1 MKKTIISLSFSLLLM
16 ACGQETEKAVSSITV
31 NKGTLDE
38 LQIQKANYTLQI
50 KELTLAL
57 DSLNQKLEKMSGGQK
72 RVLVTA
78 LEIKYK
84 ILNNHTIEIQANIK
98 TRQNLQLFPE
108 FGGRLNQILV
118 KEGQE
123 VKKGT
128 LLAVIDDAGLQD
140 QLDQMK
146 LQLQLVKT
154 TFERTQ
160 RLWDQ
165 KIGSE
170 MMYLEAKTRFKSQQK
185 QVAQMRNQ
193 LSKTRIYAPFSGVI
207 DEIIARKGSALTPG
221 MTPIMRI
228 VNLDNMYVESD
239 VPENYL
245 ANITKGSF
253 AKVSIPVLNE
263 TQNTLVRQTGNFIQP
278 NNRTFRVEAPIKNP
292 TGMIKPNLNA
302 RISIVDYSNP
312 EALMIP
318 FRVIR
323 ENAKGDSFV
332 FILTGQE
339 QDNEYIT
346 EQRFVTLG
354 MSKNELVE
362 ITKGLNTEDLIVDEG
377 VSLLVTGQKVK
388 RIEQ

>member
-16 ACGQETEKAVSSITV
+16 ACSQETEKAASSITA
-31 NKGTLDE
+31 NKVTLDE
-38 LQIQKANYTLQI
+38 LQIQKANYTRQI
-50 KELTLAL
+50 KGLTLAL
-57 DSLNQKLEKMSGGQK
+57 DSLNQRLEKISGGQK

-78 LEIKYK
+78 LEIKPQ
-84 ILNNHTIEIQANIK
+84 IFNHTIEIQANIK

-123 VKKGT
+123 VEKGT

-146 LQLQLVKT
+146 LQLQLAKT

-193 LSKTRIYAPFSGVI
+193 LSKTKVYAPFSGVI
-207 DEIIARKGSALTPG
+207 DEIIARKGSTLAPG
-221 MTPIMRI
+221 ITPIMRI

-302 RISIVDYSNP
+302 RLSIVDYSNP

-323 ENAKGDSFV
+323 ENANGDSFV
-332 FILTGQE
+332 FILKVAEQE
-339 QDNEYIT
+339 NEYIT
-346 EQRFVTLG
+346 EQRFVSLG

-362 ITKGLNTEDLIVDEG
+362 ITKGVNTEDLIADEG

>member
-1 MKKTIISLSFSLLLM
+1 MKKTIISVSFSLFLL
-16 ACGQETEKAVSSITV
+16 ACGQETEKVASSITN

-38 LQIQKANYTLQI
+38 LEIQKANYTRQI
-50 KELTLAL
+50 KGLTLAL

-78 LEIKYK
+78 LEIKPQ
-84 ILNNHTIEIQANIK
+84 IFNHTIEIQANIK
-98 TRQNLQLFPE
+98 TRKNLQLFPE

-146 LQLQLVKT
+146 LQLELVKT

-193 LSKTRIYAPFSGVI
+193 LSKTKIYAPFSGVI
-207 DEIIARKGSALTPG
+207 DEIIARKGSTLNPG

-245 ANITKGSF
+245 ANITKGSL
-253 AKVSIPVLNE
+253 AKVSIPVLNV
-263 TQNTLVRQTGNFIQP
+263 TQNTVVRQTGNFIQP

-302 RISIVDYSNP
+302 RLSIVDYSNL

-318 FRVIR
+318 FRVLR
-323 ENAKGDSFV
+323 KNAKGNSFV

-339 QDNEYIT
+339 ENNGYIA

-354 MSKNELVE
+354 MSKDELVE
-362 ITKGLNTEDLIVDEG
+362 ITKGVNTEDLIVDEG

>member
-78 LEIKYK
+78 LEIKSQ
-84 ILNNHTIEIQANIK
+84 IFNHTIEIQANIK

>member
-1 MKKTIISLSFSLLLM
+1 MKKTIISVSFSLFLL
-16 ACGQETEKAVSSITV
+16 ACGQETEKVASSITN

-38 LQIQKANYTLQI
+38 LEIQKANYTRQI
-50 KELTLAL
+50 KGLTLAL

-78 LEIKYK
+78 LEIKPQ
-84 ILNNHTIEIQANIK
+84 IFNHTIEIQANIK
-98 TRQNLQLFPE
+98 TRKNLQLFPE

-146 LQLQLVKT
+146 LQLELVKT

-193 LSKTRIYAPFSGVI
+193 LSKTKIYAPFSGVI
-207 DEIIARKGSALTPG
+207 DEIIARKGSTLAPG

-245 ANITKGSF
+245 ANITKGSL
-253 AKVSIPVLNE
+253 AKVSIPVLNV
-263 TQNTLVRQTGNFIQP
+263 TQNTVVRQTGNFIQP

-302 RISIVDYSNP
+302 RLSIVDYSNL

-318 FRVIR
+318 LRVIR
-323 ENAKGDSFV
+323 KNAKGNSFV

-339 QDNEYIT
+339 ENNGYIA

-354 MSKNELVE
+354 MSKDELVE
-362 ITKGLNTEDLIVDEG
+362 ITKGVNTEDLIVDEG

>member
-1 MKKTIISLSFSLLLM
+1 MKKTIISLSFSFLLV
-16 ACGQETEKAVSSITV
+16 ACGQETEKVVSSITS

-50 KELTLAL
+50 KGLTLAL
-57 DSLNQKLEKMSGGQK
+57 DSLNQKLEKISGSQK

-78 LEIKYK
+78 LEIKPQ
-84 ILNNHTIEIQANIK
+84 IFNHTIEIQANIK

-146 LQLQLVKT
+146 LQLELVKT

-193 LSKTRIYAPFSGVI
+193 LSKTKIYAPFSGVI
-207 DEIIARKGSALTPG
+207 DEIIARKGSTLAPG

-245 ANITKGSF
+245 ANITKGSL
-253 AKVSIPVLNE
+253 AKVSIPVLNV
-263 TQNTLVRQTGNFIQP
+263 TQNTVVRQTGNFIQP

-302 RISIVDYSNP
+302 RLSIVDYSNL

-323 ENAKGDSFV
+323 KNAKGNSFV

-339 QDNEYIT
+339 ENNGYIA

-354 MSKNELVE
+354 MSKDELVE
-362 ITKGLNTEDLIVDEG
+362 ITKGVNTEDLIVDEG

>member
-1 MKKTIISLSFSLLLM
+1 MKKTIIYLSFSLLLM
-16 ACGQETEKAVSSITV
+16 ACSQETEKAASSITA
-31 NKGTLDE
+31 NKVTLDE
-38 LQIQKANYTLQI
+38 LQIQKANYTRQI
-50 KELTLAL
+50 KGLTLAL
-57 DSLNQKLEKMSGGQK
+57 DSLNQRLEKISGGQK

-78 LEIKYK
+78 LEIKPQ
-84 ILNNHTIEIQANIK
+84 IFNHTIEIQANIK

-123 VKKGT
+123 VEKGT

-146 LQLQLVKT
+146 LQLQLAKT

-170 MMYLEAKTRFKSQQK
+170 MMYLEAKTRFKSQKK

-193 LSKTRIYAPFSGVI
+193 LSKTKVYAPFSGVI
-207 DEIIARKGSALTPG
+207 DEIIARKGSALAPG
-221 MTPIMRI
+221 ITPIMRI

-302 RISIVDYSNP
+302 RLSIVDYSNP

-332 FILTGQE
+332 FILKVAEQE
-339 QDNEYIT
+339 NEYIT
-346 EQRFVTLG
+346 EQRFVSLG

-362 ITKGLNTEDLIVDEG
+362 ITKGVNTEDLIADEG

>member
-1 MKKTIISLSFSLLLM
+1 MKKTIISVSFSLFLL
-16 ACGQETEKAVSSITV
+16 ACGQETEKVASSITN

-38 LQIQKANYTLQI
+38 LEIQKANYTRQI
-50 KELTLAL
+50 KGLTLAL

-72 RVLVTA
+72 RVLVTT
-78 LEIKYK
+78 LEIKPQ
-84 ILNNHTIEIQANIK
+84 IFNHTIEIQANIK
-98 TRQNLQLFPE
+98 TRQNLELFPE

-146 LQLQLVKT
+146 LQLYLVKT

-185 QVAQMRNQ
+185 QVAQMRDQ
-193 LSKTRIYAPFSGVI
+193 LSKTKIYAPFSGVI
-207 DEIIARKGSALTPG
+207 DEIIARKGSTLAPG
-221 MTPIMRI
+221 ITPIMRI

-245 ANITKGSF
+245 VNITKGSF

-263 TQNTLVRQTGNFIQP
+263 TQNTIVRQTGNFIQP

-302 RISIVDYSNP
+302 RISIIDYSNP
-312 EALMIP
+312 KALMIP

-332 FILTGQE
+332 FILTGLE
-339 QDNEYIT
+339 QDNEYST

-362 ITKGLNTEDLIVDEG
+362 ITKGVNTGDLIVDEG

>member
-1 MKKTIISLSFSLLLM
+1 MKKTIIFLNFLLLLL
-16 ACGQETEKAVSSITV
+16 ACGQETEKTVSSITA
-31 NKGTLDE
+31 NKDTLDE
-38 LQIQKANYTLQI
+38 LQIQKTIYTRQI
-50 KELTLAL
+50 NELSLAL
-57 DSLNQKLEKMSGGQK
+57 DSLNQKLEKISGSQK

-78 LEIKYK
+78 IEIKPQ
-84 ILNNHTIEIQANIK
+84 IFNHTIEIQANIK

-207 DEIIARKGSALTPG
+207 DEIIARKGSALAPG

-245 ANITKGSF
+245 ANITKGSL

-263 TQNTLVRQTGNFIQP
+263 TQNTVVRQTGNFIQP
-278 NNRTFRVEAPIKNP
+278 DNRTFRVEAPIKNP

-302 RISIVDYSNP
+302 RLSIVDYSNP

-318 FRVIR
+318 IRVIR
-323 ENAKGDSFV
+323 ENSKGDSFV

-339 QDNEYIT
+339 ENNEYIT

-354 MSKNELVE
+354 MSKDELVE
-362 ITKGLNTEDLIVDEG
+362 ITKGVNTEDLIVDEG

>member
-16 ACGQETEKAVSSITV
+16 ACGQETEKIVSSITS

-78 LEIKYK
+78 LEIKSQ
-84 ILNNHTIEIQANIK
+84 IFNHTIEIQANIK

-185 QVAQMRNQ
+185 QVARMRNQ

>member
-1 MKKTIISLSFSLLLM
+1 MKKTIIFLNFLLLLL
-16 ACGQETEKAVSSITV
+16 ACGQETEKTVSSITA

-38 LQIQKANYTLQI
+38 LQIQKTIYTRQI
-50 KELTLAL
+50 NELSLAL
-57 DSLNQKLEKMSGGQK
+57 DPLNQKLEKMSGSQK

-78 LEIKYK
+78 IEIKPQ
-84 ILNNHTIEIQANIK
+84 IFNHTIEIQANIK

-118 KEGQE
+118 EEGQE
-123 VKKGT
+123 VKRGT

-146 LQLQLVKT
+146 LQLYLAKT

-207 DEIIARKGSALTPG
+207 DEIIARKGSTLAPG

-245 ANITKGSF
+245 ANITKGSL

-263 TQNTLVRQTGNFIQP
+263 TQNTVVRQTGNFIQP

-302 RISIVDYSNP
+302 RLSIVDYSNL

-323 ENAKGDSFV
+323 KNAKGNSFV
-332 FILTGQE
+332 FILTRQE
-339 QDNEYIT
+339 ENNGYIA

-354 MSKNELVE
+354 MSKDELVE
-362 ITKGLNTEDLIVDEG
+362 ITKGVNTEDLIVDEG

>member
-1 MKKTIISLSFSLLLM
+1 MKKTIISVSFSLFLL
-16 ACGQETEKAVSSITV
+16 ACGQETEKVASSITN

-38 LQIQKANYTLQI
+38 LEIQKANYTRQI
-50 KELTLAL
+50 KGLTLAL

-72 RVLVTA
+72 KVLVTA
-78 LEIKYK
+78 LEIKPQ
-84 ILNNHTIEIQANIK
+84 IFNHTIEIQANIK
-98 TRQNLQLFPE
+98 TRKNLQLFPE

-146 LQLQLVKT
+146 LQLELVKT

-193 LSKTRIYAPFSGVI
+193 LSKTKIYAPFSGVI
-207 DEIIARKGSALTPG
+207 DEIIARKGSTLAPG

-245 ANITKGSF
+245 ANITKGSL
-253 AKVSIPVLNE
+253 AKVSIPVLNV
-263 TQNTLVRQTGNFIQP
+263 TQNTVVRQTGNFIQP

-302 RISIVDYSNP
+302 RLSIVDYSNL

-323 ENAKGDSFV
+323 KNAKGNSFV

-339 QDNEYIT
+339 ENNGYIA

-354 MSKNELVE
+354 MSKDELVE
-362 ITKGLNTEDLIVDEG
+362 ITKGVNTEDLIVDEG

>member
-16 ACGQETEKAVSSITV
+16 ACSQETEKAASSITA
-31 NKGTLDE
+31 NKVTLDE
-38 LQIQKANYTLQI
+38 LQIQKANYTRQI
-50 KELTLAL
+50 KGLTLAL
-57 DSLNQKLEKMSGGQK
+57 DSLNQRLEKISGGQK

-78 LEIKYK
+78 LEIKPQ
-84 ILNNHTIEIQANIK
+84 IFNHTIEIQANIK

-123 VKKGT
+123 VEKGT

-146 LQLQLVKT
+146 LQLQLAKT

-193 LSKTRIYAPFSGVI
+193 LSKTKVYAPFSGVI
-207 DEIIARKGSALTPG
+207 DEIIARKGSALAPG
-221 MTPIMRI
+221 ITPIMRI

-302 RISIVDYSNP
+302 RLSIVDYSNP

-332 FILTGQE
+332 FILKVAEQE
-339 QDNEYIT
+339 NEYIT
-346 EQRFVTLG
+346 EQRFVSLG

-362 ITKGLNTEDLIVDEG
+362 ITKGVNTEDLIADEG

>member
-78 LEIKYK
+78 LEIKSQ
-84 ILNNHTIEIQANIK
+84 IFNHTIEIQANIK

-146 LQLQLVKT
+146 LQLELVKT

>member
-1 MKKTIISLSFSLLLM
+1 MKKTIISLSFSFLLV
-16 ACGQETEKAVSSITV
+16 ACGQETEKIVSSITS
-31 NKGTLDE
+31 NKGNLDE
-38 LQIQKANYTLQI
+38 LQLQKANYTLQI
-50 KELTLAL
+50 KGLTLAL
-57 DSLNQKLEKMSGGQK
+57 DSLNQKLEKISGSQK

-78 LEIKYK
+78 LEIKSQ
-84 ILNNHTIEIQANIK
+84 IFNHTIEIQANIK
-98 TRQNLQLFPE
+98 TRKNLQLFPE

-146 LQLQLVKT
+146 LQLELVKT

-193 LSKTRIYAPFSGVI
+193 LSKTKIYAPFSGVI
-207 DEIIARKGSALTPG
+207 DEIIARKGSTLAPG

-245 ANITKGSF
+245 ANITKGSL
-253 AKVSIPVLNE
+253 AKVSIPVLNV
-263 TQNTLVRQTGNFIQP
+263 TQNTVVRQTGNFIQP

-302 RISIVDYSNP
+302 RLSIVDYSNL

-323 ENAKGDSFV
+323 KNAKGNSFV

-339 QDNEYIT
+339 ENNGYIA

-354 MSKNELVE
+354 MSKDELVE
-362 ITKGLNTEDLIVDEG
+362 ITKGVNTEDLIVDEG

>member
-1 MKKTIISLSFSLLLM
+1 MKKTIISLSFSFLLV
-16 ACGQETEKAVSSITV
+16 ACGQETEKVVSSITS

-50 KELTLAL
+50 KGLTLAL
-57 DSLNQKLEKMSGGQK
+57 DSLNQKLEKISGSQK

-78 LEIKYK
+78 LEIKPQ
-84 ILNNHTIEIQANIK
+84 IFNHTIEIQANIK
-98 TRQNLQLFPE
+98 TRKNLQLFPE

-146 LQLQLVKT
+146 LQLELVKT

-193 LSKTRIYAPFSGVI
+193 LSKTKIYAPFSGVI
-207 DEIIARKGSALTPG
+207 DEIIARKGSTLAPG

-245 ANITKGSF
+245 ANITKGSL
-253 AKVSIPVLNE
+253 AKVSIPVLNV
-263 TQNTLVRQTGNFIQP
+263 TQNTVVRQTGNFIQP

-302 RISIVDYSNP
+302 RLSIVDYSNL

-323 ENAKGDSFV
+323 KNAKGNSFV

-339 QDNEYIT
+339 ENNGYIA

-354 MSKNELVE
+354 MSKDELVE
-362 ITKGLNTEDLIVDEG
+362 ITKGVNTEDLIVDEG

>member
-50 KELTLAL
+50 KGLTLAL
-57 DSLNQKLEKMSGGQK
+57 DSLNQKLEKISGSQK

-78 LEIKYK
+78 LEIKPQ
-84 ILNNHTIEIQANIK
+84 IFNHTIEIQANIK
-98 TRQNLQLFPE
+98 TRKNLQLFPE

-128 LLAVIDDAGLQD
+128 LLAVIDGAGLQD

-146 LQLQLVKT
+146 LQLELVKT

-193 LSKTRIYAPFSGVI
+193 LSKTKIYAPFSGVI
-207 DEIIARKGSALTPG
+207 DEIIARKGSTLAPG

-245 ANITKGSF
+245 ANITKGSL
-253 AKVSIPVLNE
+253 AKVSIPVLNV
-263 TQNTLVRQTGNFIQP
+263 TQNTVVRQTGNFIQP

-302 RISIVDYSNP
+302 RLSIVDYSNL

-323 ENAKGDSFV
+323 KNAKGNSFV

-339 QDNEYIT
+339 ENNGYIA

-354 MSKNELVE
+354 MSKDELVE
-362 ITKGLNTEDLIVDEG
+362 ITKGVNTEDLIVDEG

>member
-1 MKKTIISLSFSLLLM
+1 MKKTIISLSFSFLLV
-16 ACGQETEKAVSSITV
+16 ACGQETEKVVSSITS

-78 LEIKYK
+78 LEIKPQ
-84 ILNNHTIEIQANIK
+84 IFNHTIEIQANIK

-245 ANITKGSF
+245 ANITKGSL
-253 AKVSIPVLNE
+253 AKVSIPVLNV
-263 TQNTLVRQTGNFIQP
+263 TQNTVVRQTGNFIQP

-302 RISIVDYSNP
+302 RLSIVDYSNP

-339 QDNEYIT
+339 QVNEYIT

-362 ITKGLNTEDLIVDEG
+362 ITKGVNTEDLIVDEG
-377 VSLLVTGQKVK
+377 ISLLVTGQKVK

>member
-1 MKKTIISLSFSLLLM
+1 MKKTIISLSFSFLLM
-16 ACGQETEKAVSSITV
+16 ACSQETEKAASSITA
-31 NKGTLDE
+31 NKVTLDE
-38 LQIQKANYTLQI
+38 LQIQKANYTRQI
-50 KELTLAL
+50 KGLTLAL
-57 DSLNQKLEKMSGGQK
+57 DSLNQRLEKISGGQK

-78 LEIKYK
+78 LEIKPQ
-84 ILNNHTIEIQANIK
+84 IFNHTIEIQANIK

-123 VKKGT
+123 VEKGT

-146 LQLQLVKT
+146 LQLQLAKT

-193 LSKTRIYAPFSGVI
+193 LSKTKVYAPFSGVI
-207 DEIIARKGSALTPG
+207 DEIIARKGSALAPG
-221 MTPIMRI
+221 ITPIMRI

-302 RISIVDYSNP
+302 RLSIVDYSNP

-332 FILTGQE
+332 FILKVAEQE
-339 QDNEYIT
+339 NEYIT
-346 EQRFVTLG
+346 EQRFVSLG

-362 ITKGLNTEDLIVDEG
+362 ITKGVNTEDLIADEG

>member
-16 ACGQETEKAVSSITV
+16 ACSQETEKAASSITA
-31 NKGTLDE
+31 NKITLDE
-38 LQIQKANYTLQI
+38 LQIQKANYTRQI
-50 KELTLAL
+50 KGLTLAL
-57 DSLNQKLEKMSGGQK
+57 DSLNQRLEKISGGQK

-78 LEIKYK
+78 LEIKPQ
-84 ILNNHTIEIQANIK
+84 IFNHTIEIQANIK

-123 VKKGT
+123 VEKGT

-146 LQLQLVKT
+146 LQLQLAKT

-193 LSKTRIYAPFSGVI
+193 LSKTKVYAPFSGVI
-207 DEIIARKGSALTPG
+207 DEIIARKGSALAPG
-221 MTPIMRI
+221 ITPIMRI

-302 RISIVDYSNP
+302 RLSIVDYSNP

-332 FILTGQE
+332 FILKEAEQE
-339 QDNEYIT
+339 NEYIT
-346 EQRFVTLG
+346 EQRFVSLG

-362 ITKGLNTEDLIVDEG
+362 ITKGVNTEDLIADEG

>member
-1 MKKTIISLSFSLLLM
+1 MKNTIISVSFSLFLL
-16 ACGQETEKAVSSITV
+16 ACGQETEKVASSITN

-38 LQIQKANYTLQI
+38 LEIQKANYTRQI
-50 KELTLAL
+50 KGLTLAL

-78 LEIKYK
+78 LEIKPQ
-84 ILNNHTIEIQANIK
+84 IFNHTIEIQANIK
-98 TRQNLQLFPE
+98 TRKNLQLFPE

-146 LQLQLVKT
+146 LQLELVKT

-193 LSKTRIYAPFSGVI
+193 LSKTKIYAPFSGVI
-207 DEIIARKGSALTPG
+207 DEIIARKGSTLNPG

-245 ANITKGSF
+245 ANITKGSL
-253 AKVSIPVLNE
+253 AKVSIPVLNV
-263 TQNTLVRQTGNFIQP
+263 TQNTVVRQTGNFIQP

-302 RISIVDYSNP
+302 RLSIVDYSNL

-323 ENAKGDSFV
+323 KNAKGNSFV

-339 QDNEYIT
+339 ENNGYIA

-354 MSKNELVE
+354 MSKDELVE
-362 ITKGLNTEDLIVDEG
+362 ITKGVNTEDLIVDEG

>member
-16 ACGQETEKAVSSITV
+16 ACSQETEKAASSITA
-31 NKGTLDE
+31 NKVTLDE
-38 LQIQKANYTLQI
+38 LQIQKANYTRQI
-50 KELTLAL
+50 KGLTLAL
-57 DSLNQKLEKMSGGQK
+57 HSLNQRLEKISGGQK

-78 LEIKYK
+78 LEIKPQ
-84 ILNNHTIEIQANIK
+84 IFNHTIEIQANIK

-123 VKKGT
+123 VEKGT

-146 LQLQLVKT
+146 LQLQLAKT

-193 LSKTRIYAPFSGVI
+193 LSKTKVYAPFSVVI
-207 DEIIARKGSALTPG
+207 DEIIARKGSALAPG
-221 MTPIMRI
+221 ITPIMRI

-245 ANITKGSF
+245 ANIKKGSF

-302 RISIVDYSNP
+302 RLSIVDYSNP

-332 FILTGQE
+332 FILKVEEQE
-339 QDNEYIT
+339 NEYIT
-346 EQRFVTLG
+346 EQRFVSLG

-362 ITKGLNTEDLIVDEG
+362 ITKGVNTEDLIVDEG

>member
-1 MKKTIISLSFSLLLM
+1 MKKTIISLSFSFLLV
-16 ACGQETEKAVSSITV
+16 ACGQETEKVVSSITS
-31 NKGTLDE
+31 NKGTLDK

-50 KELTLAL
+50 KGLTLAL
-57 DSLNQKLEKMSGGQK
+57 DSLNQKLEKISGSQK

-78 LEIKYK
+78 LEIKPQ
-84 ILNNHTIEIQANIK
+84 IFNHTIEIQANIK
-98 TRQNLQLFPE
+98 TRKNLQLFPE

-146 LQLQLVKT
+146 LQLELVKT

-193 LSKTRIYAPFSGVI
+193 LSKTKIYAPFSGVI
-207 DEIIARKGSALTPG
+207 DEIIARKGSTLAPG

-245 ANITKGSF
+245 ANITKGSL

-263 TQNTLVRQTGNFIQP
+263 TQNTVVRQTGNFIQP
-278 NNRTFRVEAPIKNP
+278 DNRTFRVEAPIKNP

-302 RISIVDYSNP
+302 RLSIVDYSNL

-323 ENAKGDSFV
+323 KNAKGNSFV

-339 QDNEYIT
+339 ENNGYIA

-354 MSKNELVE
+354 MSKDELVE
-362 ITKGLNTEDLIVDEG
+362 ITKGVNTEDLIVDEG

>member
-78 LEIKYK
+78 LEIKSQ
-84 ILNNHTIEIQANIK
+84 IFNHTIEIQANIK

-193 LSKTRIYAPFSGVI
+193 LSKTKIYAPFSGVI
-207 DEIIARKGSALTPG
+207 DEIIARKGSTLAPG

-245 ANITKGSF
+245 ANITKGSL
-253 AKVSIPVLNE
+253 AKVSIPVLNV
-263 TQNTLVRQTGNFIQP
+263 TQNTVVRQTGNFIQP

>member
-1 MKKTIISLSFSLLLM
+1 MKKTIIFLNFLLLLL
-16 ACGQETEKAVSSITV
+16 ACGQETEKTVSSITA
-31 NKGTLDE
+31 NKDTLDE
-38 LQIQKANYTLQI
+38 LQIQKTIYTRQI
-50 KELTLAL
+50 NELSLAL
-57 DSLNQKLEKMSGGQK
+57 DSLNQKLEKMSGSQK

-78 LEIKYK
+78 IEIKPQ
-84 ILNNHTIEIQANIK
+84 IFNHTIEIQANIK

-118 KEGQE
+118 EEGQE

-146 LQLQLVKT
+146 LQLYLAKT

-170 MMYLEAKTRFKSQQK
+170 MMYLEAKTRFQSQQK

-323 ENAKGDSFV
+323 ENARGDSFV

>member
-1 MKKTIISLSFSLLLM
+1 MKKTIIFLNFLLLLL
-16 ACGQETEKAVSSITV
+16 ACGQETEKTVSSITA
-31 NKGTLDE
+31 NKDTLDE
-38 LQIQKANYTLQI
+38 LQIQKTIYTRQI
-50 KELTLAL
+50 NELSLAL
-57 DSLNQKLEKMSGGQK
+57 DSLNQKLEKISGSQK

-78 LEIKYK
+78 IEIKPQ
-84 ILNNHTIEIQANIK
+84 IFNHTIEIQANIK

-118 KEGQE
+118 EEGQE
-123 VKKGT
+123 VKRGT

-146 LQLQLVKT
+146 LQLYLAKT

-185 QVAQMRNQ
+185 QVAQMRDQ
-193 LSKTRIYAPFSGVI
+193 LSKTKIYAPFSGVI
-207 DEIIARKGSALTPG
+207 DEIIARKGSALAPG
-221 MTPIMRI
+221 MTPVMRI

-245 ANITKGSF
+245 ANITKGSL
-253 AKVSIPVLNE
+253 AKVSIPVLNV
-263 TQNTLVRQTGNFIQP
+263 TQNTVVRQTGNFIQP

-302 RISIVDYSNP
+302 RLSIVDYSNL

-323 ENAKGDSFV
+323 KNAKGNSFV

-339 QDNEYIT
+339 ENNGYIA

-354 MSKNELVE
+354 MSKDELVE
-362 ITKGLNTEDLIVDEG
+362 ITKGVNTEDLIVDEG

>member
-1 MKKTIISLSFSLLLM
+1 MKKTIISVSFSLFLL
-16 ACGQETEKAVSSITV
+16 ACGQETEKVASSITN

-38 LQIQKANYTLQI
+38 LEIQKANYTRQI
-50 KELTLAL
+50 KGLTLAL

-78 LEIKYK
+78 LEIKPQ
-84 ILNNHTIEIQANIK
+84 IFNHTIEIQANIK
-98 TRQNLQLFPE
+98 TRKNLQLFPE

-146 LQLQLVKT
+146 LQLELVKT

-170 MMYLEAKTRFKSQQK
+170 MTYLEAKTRFKSQQK

-193 LSKTRIYAPFSGVI
+193 LSKTKIYAPFSGVI
-207 DEIIARKGSALTPG
+207 DEIIARKGSTLAPG

-245 ANITKGSF
+245 ANITKGSL
-253 AKVSIPVLNE
+253 AKVSIPVLNV
-263 TQNTLVRQTGNFIQP
+263 TQNTVVRQTGNFIQP

-302 RISIVDYSNP
+302 RLSIVDYSNL

-323 ENAKGDSFV
+323 KNAKGNSFV

-339 QDNEYIT
+339 ENNGYIA

-354 MSKNELVE
+354 MSKDELVE
-362 ITKGLNTEDLIVDEG
+362 ITKGVNTEDLIVDEG

>member
-1 MKKTIISLSFSLLLM
+1 MKKTIISLSFSFLLV
-16 ACGQETEKAVSSITV
+16 ACGQETEKVVSSITS

-78 LEIKYK
+78 LEIKSQ
-84 ILNNHTIEIQANIK
+84 IFNHTIEIQANIK

-128 LLAVIDDAGLQD
+128 LLAVIDDAGLKD

-146 LQLQLVKT
+146 LQLELVKT

-170 MMYLEAKTRFKSQQK
+170 MMYLEAETRFKSQQK

-354 MSKNELVE
+354 MSKNEFVE

>member
-78 LEIKYK
+78 LEIKSQ
-84 ILNNHTIEIQANIK
+84 IFNHTIEIQANIK

-185 QVAQMRNQ
+185 QVARMRNQ
-193 LSKTRIYAPFSGVI
+193 LSKTRIYAPFS
-207 DEIIARKGSALTPG
+207 
-221 MTPIMRI
+221 
-228 VNLDNMYVESD
+228 
-239 VPENYL
+239 
-245 ANITKGSF
+245 
-253 AKVSIPVLNE
+253 
-263 TQNTLVRQTGNFIQP
+263 
-278 NNRTFRVEAPIKNP
+278 
-292 TGMIKPNLNA
+292 
-302 RISIVDYSNP
+302 
-312 EALMIP
+312 
-318 FRVIR
+318 
-323 ENAKGDSFV
+323 
-332 FILTGQE
+332 
-339 QDNEYIT
+339 
-346 EQRFVTLG
+346 
-354 MSKNELVE
+354 
-362 ITKGLNTEDLIVDEG
+362 
-377 VSLLVTGQKVK
+377 
-388 RIEQ
+388 

>member
-1 MKKTIISLSFSLLLM
+1 MKKTIIFLNFLLLLL
-16 ACGQETEKAVSSITV
+16 ACGQETEKTVSSITA
-31 NKGTLDE
+31 NKDTLDE
-38 LQIQKANYTLQI
+38 LQIQKTIYTRQI
-50 KELTLAL
+50 NELSLAL
-57 DSLNQKLEKMSGGQK
+57 DSLNQKLEKMSGSQK

-78 LEIKYK
+78 IEIKPQ
-84 ILNNHTIEIQANIK
+84 IFNHTIEIQANIK

-118 KEGQE
+118 EEGQE
-123 VKKGT
+123 VKRGT

-146 LQLQLVKT
+146 LQLYLAKT

-185 QVAQMRNQ
+185 QVAQMRDQ
-193 LSKTRIYAPFSGVI
+193 LSKTKIYAPFSGVI
-207 DEIIARKGSALTPG
+207 DEIIARKGSALAPG

-245 ANITKGSF
+245 ANITKGSL

-263 TQNTLVRQTGNFIQP
+263 TQNTVVRQTGNFIQP
-278 NNRTFRVEAPIKNP
+278 DNRTFRVEAPIKNP

-302 RISIVDYSNP
+302 RLSIVDYSNP

-318 FRVIR
+318 IRVIR
-323 ENAKGDSFV
+323 ENSKGDSFV

-339 QDNEYIT
+339 ENNEYIT

-354 MSKNELVE
+354 MSKDELVE
-362 ITKGLNTEDLIVDEG
+362 ITKGVNTEDLIVDEG

>member
-78 LEIKYK
+78 LEIKSQ
-84 ILNNHTIEIQANIK
+84 IFNHTIEIQANIK

-207 DEIIARKGSALTPG
+207 DEIIARKGSALAPG

>member
-16 ACGQETEKAVSSITV
+16 ACSQETEKAASSITA
-31 NKGTLDE
+31 NKVTLDE
-38 LQIQKANYTLQI
+38 LQIQKANYSRQI
-50 KELTLAL
+50 KGLTLAL
-57 DSLNQKLEKMSGGQK
+57 DSLNQRLEKISGDQK

-78 LEIKYK
+78 LEIKPQ
-84 ILNNHTIEIQANIK
+84 IFNHTIEIQANIK

-123 VKKGT
+123 VEKGT

-146 LQLQLVKT
+146 LQLQLAKT

-193 LSKTRIYAPFSGVI
+193 LSKTKVYAPFSGVI
-207 DEIIARKGSALTPG
+207 DEIIARKGSALAPG
-221 MTPIMRI
+221 ITPIMRI

-302 RISIVDYSNP
+302 RLSIVDYSNP

-332 FILTGQE
+332 FILKVEEQE
-339 QDNEYIT
+339 NEYIT
-346 EQRFVTLG
+346 EQRFVSLG

-362 ITKGLNTEDLIVDEG
+362 ITKGVNTEDLIVDEG

>member
-78 LEIKYK
+78 LEIKSQ
-84 ILNNHTIEIQANIK
+84 IFNHTIEIQANIK

-185 QVAQMRNQ
+185 QVAQMRDQ
-193 LSKTRIYAPFSGVI
+193 LSKTKIYAPFSGVI

-354 MSKNELVE
+354 MSKNEFVE

>member
-16 ACGQETEKAVSSITV
+16 ACGQETEKAVSSITA

-50 KELTLAL
+50 KGLTLAL
-57 DSLNQKLEKMSGGQK
+57 DSLNQKLEKISGSQK

-78 LEIKYK
+78 LEIKPQ
-84 ILNNHTIEIQANIK
+84 IFNHTIEIQANIK

-146 LQLQLVKT
+146 LQLELVKT

-185 QVAQMRNQ
+185 QVAQMRDQ
-193 LSKTRIYAPFSGVI
+193 LSKTKIYAPFSGVI
-207 DEIIARKGSALTPG
+207 DEIIARKGSALAPG

-245 ANITKGSF
+245 ANITKGSL
-253 AKVSIPVLNE
+253 AKVSIPVLNV
-263 TQNTLVRQTGNFIQP
+263 TQNTVVRQTGNFIQP

-302 RISIVDYSNP
+302 RLSIVDYSNL

-323 ENAKGDSFV
+323 KNAKGNSFV

-339 QDNEYIT
+339 ENNGYIA

-354 MSKNELVE
+354 MSKDELVE
-362 ITKGLNTEDLIVDEG
+362 ITKGVNTEDLIVDEG

>member
-1 MKKTIISLSFSLLLM
+1 MKKTIISLSFSILLM

-78 LEIKYK
+78 LEIKSQ
-84 ILNNHTIEIQANIK
+84 IFNHTIEIQANIK

>member
-1 MKKTIISLSFSLLLM
+1 MKKTIIFLSFLVLLL
-16 ACGQETEKAVSSITV
+16 ACGQETEKTVSSITA

-38 LQIQKANYTLQI
+38 LQIQKTIYTRQI
-50 KELTLAL
+50 NELSLAL
-57 DSLNQKLEKMSGGQK
+57 DSLNQKLEKMSGSQK

-78 LEIKYK
+78 IEIKPQ
-84 ILNNHTIEIQANIK
+84 IFNHTIEIQANIK

-118 KEGQE
+118 EEGQE
-123 VKKGT
+123 VKRGT

-146 LQLQLVKT
+146 LQLYLAKT

-185 QVAQMRNQ
+185 QVAQMRDQ
-193 LSKTRIYAPFSGVI
+193 LSKTKIYAPFSGVI
-207 DEIIARKGSALTPG
+207 DEIIARKGSALAPG
-221 MTPIMRI
+221 MTPVMRI

-245 ANITKGSF
+245 ANITKGSL

-263 TQNTLVRQTGNFIQP
+263 TQNTVVRQTGNFIQP
-278 NNRTFRVEAPIKNP
+278 DNRTFRVEAPIKNP

-302 RISIVDYSNP
+302 RLSIVDYSNP

-318 FRVIR
+318 IRVIR
-323 ENAKGDSFV
+323 ENSKGDSFV

-339 QDNEYIT
+339 ENNEYIT

-354 MSKNELVE
+354 MSKDELVE
-362 ITKGLNTEDLIVDEG
+362 ITKGVNTKDLIVDEG